1 VCRPSHTGSPSIDHL
16 ARLQAQYDRDAA
28 VYRPLL
34 RVCIGCALAGNHR
47 PRQGLRVGPDATGY
61 FLLAYETIYLS
72 SAPYHSG
79 NFVFLGVALLTGVPS
94 LYIGLYGLFGGLSA
108 NPGS

>member
-1 VCRPSHTGSPSIDHL
+1 MQR
-16 ARLQAQYDRDAA
+16 
-28 VYRPLL
+28 
-34 RVCIGCALAGNHR
+34 
-47 PRQGLRVGPDATGY
+47 AT
-61 FLLAYETIYLS
+61 FFSRMKQYLS